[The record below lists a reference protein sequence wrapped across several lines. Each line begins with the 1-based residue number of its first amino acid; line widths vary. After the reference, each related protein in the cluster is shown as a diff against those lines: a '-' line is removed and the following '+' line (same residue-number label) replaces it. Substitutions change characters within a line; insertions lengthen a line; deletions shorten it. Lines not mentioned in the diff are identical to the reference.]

1 MKKFLCVFMLCAMV
15 LSVPAVSFARSTA
28 ERIGENV
35 LSNVLSS
42 IIMDTI
48 RRSGKGGSAP
58 TTQNP
63 EVNPTA
69 KTKLPRP
76 EKSKS
81 GPGEKVTELSVEQCQ
96 SFAEICLAGYIEEF
110 RKKIEYENISP
121 NAKYIKEDGSEITL
135 MEMAKASPNPE
146 LAEFLIAQGAEV
158 SVEATASADVKA
170 KGE

>member
-1 MKKFLCVFMLCAMV
+1 MKKFLCVFMLCVMV

-35 LSNVLSS
+35 LSNILSS
-42 IIMDTI
+42 IIMDSI

-58 TTQNP
+58 
-63 EVNPTA
+63 A
-69 KTKLPRP
+69 KTQTPEAAPAEVRLPRQSTP
-76 EKSKS
+76 KQTGKT
-81 GPGEKVTELSVEQCQ
+81 TELSVEQCK

-121 NAKYIKEDGSEITL
+121 DAKFLKEDGSVITL

-146 LAEFLIAQGAEV
+146 LLEFLKAQGAEI
-158 SVEATASADVKA
+158 SGEATASADVKA
-170 KGE
+170 EGE

>member
-1 MKKFLCVFMLCAMV
+1 MKKFLCVFMLCVMV
-15 LSVPAVSFARSTA
+15 LSIPAVSFARSTA

-42 IIMDTI
+42 IIMDSI
-48 RRSGKGGSAP
+48 RRSGKSSPAP
-58 TTQNP
+58 TTTQNP
-63 EVNPTA
+63 EVTPTA

-76 EKSKS
+76 VKSVS
-81 GPGEKVTELSVEQCQ
+81 SEKVTELSVEQCQ

-158 SVEATASADVKA
+158 SVEATASADVKPE
-170 KGE
+170 GE